1 MNIKELINNNTEKIE
16 IFVII
21 VKHLNNEFNNKLN
34 INIHKVISAFFLKIF
49 NNEDIEKSKQKLLSD
64 IKDKKLKLL
73 YNIDLN
79 KKITI
84 NTIKYNVIKHE
95 EKKEYTID
103 FVIKYNKFENVNVYK
118 IIPECIYNKIQNI
131 NNKIKEK
138 YLFFFYIIVG
148 FDTGQ
153 FWGLHPYIYNFIKT
167 NYTNSIECF
176 ASPFNNNIENYFSL
190 LYPIDKYYGSKGDFF
205 EHFFKVNY
213 NVYIINPPFIDTII
227 LKVFDMIEEKL
238 KYNRIQIFLYIPQ
251 WDDIFIPWYK
261 KISNKYI
268 TIFCKLNKND
278 SIVYDYIAAKSLKAT
293 FGTYFIYINN
303 LVHTFSDLINY

>member
-1 MNIKELINNNTEKIE
+1 MNINELINNNTEKIE

-21 VKHLNNEFNNKLN
+21 LEHLKNEFNNKLN

-49 NNEDIEKSKQKLLSD
+49 NNEDIENSKKKLLSD
-64 IKDKKLKLL
+64 IKEKKIKLL
-73 YNIDLN
+73 YNINLN

-84 NTIKYNVIKHE
+84 DKIKYNVIKHE
-95 EKKEYTID
+95 EKKEYTIIFD
-103 FVIKYNKFENVNVYK
+103 INYNQFENVNIYK
-118 IIPECIYNKIQNI
+118 IIPEYIYYKIQNI
-131 NNKIKEK
+131 NNKKKEK

-153 FWGLHPYIYNFIKT
+153 FWGLHPYIYDFINK

-190 LYPIDKYYGSKGDFF
+190 LYPIDIFYGSKGDFF
-205 EHFFKVNY
+205 DNFLKVNY
-213 NVYIINPPFIDTII
+213 NVYIINPPFVDTII

-238 KYNRIQIFLYIPQ
+238 KYNHIQIQIFLYIPQ

-261 KISNKYI
+261 TISNKYS
-268 TIFCKLNKND
+268 TFLCKLNKND

-303 LVHTFSDLINY
+303 FLEFNEKLN